1 MGIRMDGKALA
12 DRICLD
18 LKERCDKLIELDVHP
33 ILTIVTTGEDV
44 VSKVYVRNKIKR
56 CEEIGIKADIRH
68 YDYLTEQDFLDLNRE
83 VDNPIIVQE
92 PITGEVDHEFVAEY
106 LNPVQDVDGFA
117 DYNVARLATG
127 SKPYNYPCTPNGVM
141 ALLDEYGVEIEGKNA
156 LVIGRSN
163 IVGRPMAMM
172 LEHEG
177 ATVMIAHSKTPEDRL
192 YNLIQDANIIVSAV
206 GKAGFLTSEKLEK
219 HYWYDRKYLWP
230 GFIYKTII
238 DVGMNRD
245 ENGKLCGDFSEDFKA
260 KFGFYTPTPGST
272 GPMTVAM
279 LMTNVIN
286 FYEREIVY
294 GL

>member
-18 LKERCDKLIELDVHP
+18 LKERCNKLIELDVQP
-33 ILTIVTTGEDV
+33 VLTIVTTGEDAA
-44 VSKVYVRNKIKR
+44 SKVYVRNKVKR
-56 CEEIGIKADIRH
+56 CEGIGIKADVRH
-68 YDYLTEQDFLDLNRE
+68 YDYLTKQDFLDLNRE

-117 DYNVARLATG
+117 DFNVARLTTG

-177 ATVMIAHSKTPEDRL
+177 ATVTIAHSKTDNYTLFSEITNTD
-192 YNLIQDANIIVSAV
+192 IIVSAV
-206 GKAGFLTSEKLEK
+206 GK
-219 HYWYDRKYLWP
+219 HN
-230 GFIYKTII
+230 FIDADPLGHHPYMIGMLKNKVII

>member
-18 LKERCDKLIELDVHP
+18 LKERCDKLIELDVQP
-33 ILTIVTTGEDV
+33 VLTIVTTGENAA
-44 VSKVYVRNKIKR
+44 SKVYVRNKVKR
-56 CEEIGIKADIRH
+56 CEEIGIKADVRH

-92 PITGEVDHEFVAEY
+92 PITGEVDHDFVAEY

-141 ALLDEYGVEIEGKNA
+141 ALLHEYGVEIEGKNA

-177 ATVMIAHSKTPEDRL
+177 ATVTIAHSKTNNYTLFSKMATAD
-192 YNLIQDANIIVSAV
+192 IIVSAV
-206 GKAGFLTSEKLEK
+206 GKHNFIDVSVLERHPHMIK
-219 HYWYDRKYLWP
+219 NKV
-230 GFIYKTII
+230 II
-238 DVGMNRD
+238 DVGINRD

-286 FYEREIVY
+286 FYERWFI
-294 GL
+294 

>member
-18 LKERCDKLIELDVHP
+18 LRERCNKLIEIDVHP
-33 ILTIVTTGEDV
+33 VLTIVTTGEDAA
-44 VSKVYVRNKIKR
+44 SKVYVRNKVKR
-56 CEEIGIKADIRH
+56 CEKIGIKADVQH
-68 YDYLTEQDFLDLNRE
+68 YDYLTKQDFFDLNRE

-92 PITGEVDHEFVAEY
+92 PITGEVDHDFVAEY
-106 LNPVQDVDGFA
+106 LNPVQDMDGFA
-117 DYNVARLATG
+117 DYNMARLATG
-127 SKPYNYPCTPNGVM
+127 GKSYNYPCTPNGVM
-141 ALLDEYGVEIEGKNA
+141 VLLHEYGVEIEGKNA

-177 ATVMIAHSKTPEDRL
+177 ATVTIAHSKTDNCTL
-192 YNLIQDANIIVSAV
+192 FSKMAAADIIVSAV
-206 GKAGFLTSEKLEK
+206 GKHNFINVGALERHPHMIK
-219 HYWYDRKYLWP
+219 NK
-230 GFIYKTII
+230 III

-286 FYEREIVY
+286 YYERNIVY

>member
-1 MGIRMDGKALA
+1 MGICMDGKALA
-12 DRICLD
+12 NRICLD
-18 LKERCDKLIELDVHP
+18 LKERCDKLIELGIHP
-33 ILTIVTTGEDV
+33 VLTIVTTGEDAA
-44 VSKVYVRNKIKR
+44 SKVYVRNKVKR
-56 CEEIGIKADIRH
+56 CEEIGIKADVRH

-141 ALLDEYGVEIEGKNA
+141 TLLHEYGVEIEGKNT

-177 ATVMIAHSKTPEDRL
+177 ATVTIAYSKTK
-192 YNLIQDANIIVSAV
+192 NLLNHIFNADIVVSATGHRMTNIEQYIADV
-206 GKAGFLTSEKLEK
+206 KKILGISNPMA
-219 HYWYDRKYLWP
+219 D
-230 GFIYKTII
+230 KTII

-260 KFGFYTPTPGST
+260 KFGFYTPDIGGT
-272 GPMTVAM
+272 GAMTVII
-279 LMTNVIN
+279 LITNVIN
-286 FYEREIVY
+286 YYEREIADV
-294 GL
+294 L

>member
-1 MGIRMDGKALA
+1 MGIKMDGKALA
-12 DRICLD
+12 DKICLD
-18 LKERCDKLIELDVHP
+18 LKGRCNRLIELGIHP
-33 ILTIVTTGEDV
+33 VLTIVTTGDDAA
-44 VSKVYVRNKIKR
+44 SKVYVRNKVKR
-56 CEEIGIKADIRH
+56 CEEIGIKADVRH
-68 YDYLTEQDFLDLNRE
+68 YDYLTKQDFIDLHRE
-83 VDNPIIVQE
+83 IDNPIIVQE
-92 PITGEVDHEFVAEY
+92 PITGEVDHNFVAEY

-127 SKPYNYPCTPNGVM
+127 GQPYNYPCTPNGVM
-141 ALLDEYGVEIEGKNA
+141 TLLHEYGVEIEGKNA

-177 ATVMIAHSKTPEDRL
+177 ATVTIAHSKTDDYTLFSR
-192 YNLIQDANIIVSAV
+192 IASADITVSAV
-206 GKAGFLTSEKLEK
+206 GKHNFANVDALECYPRVIK
-219 HYWYDRKYLWP
+219 NKV
-230 GFIYKTII
+230 II

-272 GPMTVAM
+272 GPMTVVM

-286 FYEREIVY
+286 FYERWEEVNNA
-294 GL
+294 L

>member
-1 MGIRMDGKALA
+1 MGVRMDGKAFA

-18 LKERCDKLIELDVHP
+18 LKERCDKLIEVGVHP
-33 ILTIVTTGEDV
+33 VLTIVTTGDDAA
-44 VSKVYVRNKIKR
+44 SKVYVRNKVRR
-56 CEEIGIKADIRH
+56 CEEIGIEADVRH
-68 YDYLTEQDFLDLNRE
+68 YDYLTKQDFLDLNRE

-92 PITGEVDHEFVAEY
+92 PITGEVDHDFVAEY

-127 SKPYNYPCTPNGVM
+127 GQPYNYPCTPKGVM
-141 ALLDEYGVEIEGKNA
+141 ALLHEYGVEIEGKNA

-177 ATVMIAHSKTPEDRL
+177 ATVTIAHSKTSTFTLLSRMATTD
-192 YNLIQDANIIVSAV
+192 IIVSAV
-206 GKAGFLTSEKLEK
+206 GKHNFVDAHSLDNVIKNK
-219 HYWYDRKYLWP
+219 
-230 GFIYKTII
+230 III

-260 KFGFYTPTPGST
+260 KFGFYTPDIGGT
-272 GPMTVAM
+272 GPMTVIM

-286 FYEREIVY
+286 YYEREIVY

>member
-12 DRICLD
+12 YKICLG
-18 LKERCDKLIELDVHP
+18 LKERCDRLIELGIQPV
-33 ILTIVTTGEDV
+33 LTIVTTGNDAA
-44 VSKVYVRNKIKR
+44 SKVYVRNKVKR
-56 CEEIGIKADIRH
+56 CEEIGIKTDVR
-68 YDYLTEQDFLDLNRE
+68 YYSYLTKADFFELHRE

-141 ALLDEYGVEIEGKNA
+141 ALLHEYGVEIERKNA

-177 ATVMIAHSKTPEDRL
+177 ATVTIAHSKTK
-192 YNLIQDANIIVSAV
+192 NLLSHIFNADIVVSATGHRMMNIEQNV
-206 GKAGFLTSEKLEK
+206 ADVKKILGVSNPMA
-219 HYWYDRKYLWP
+219 D
-230 GFIYKTII
+230 KTII

-245 ENGKLCGDFSEDFKA
+245 ENGKLCGDFSEELKERA
-260 KFGFYTPTPGST
+260 GFYTPVPGSV
-272 GPMTVAM
+272 GPMTIAM
-279 LMTNVIN
+279 LMRNVIR
-286 FYEREIVY
+286 FYEKERYNNV
-294 GL
+294 

>member
-1 MGIRMDGKALA
+1 MGVRMDGKALA

-18 LKERCDKLIELDVHP
+18 LKERCNKLIKLDVQP
-33 ILTIVTTGEDV
+33 TLTIVTTGKDAA
-44 VSKVYVRNKIKR
+44 SKVYVRNKVKR
-56 CEEIGIKADIRH
+56 CEEIGIKADVRH
-68 YDYLTEQDFLDLNRE
+68 YDYLTEQDFLDLSRE

-127 SKPYNYPCTPNGVM
+127 GKPYNFPCTPNGVM
-141 ALLDEYGVEIEGKNA
+141 SLLDEYGVEIEGKNA

-172 LEHEG
+172 LEHED
-177 ATVMIAHSKTPEDRL
+177 ATVTIAHSKTKSL
-192 YNLIQDANIIVSAV
+192 MSLINRNDIIVSAT
-206 GKAGFLTSEKLEK
+206 GYRMTDLERAIES
-219 HYWYDRKYLWP
+219 YCSVIVDDRK
-230 GFIYKTII
+230 FKVII

-245 ENGKLCGDFSEDFKA
+245 ENGKLCGDFSEDFKT

-286 FYEREIVY
+286 FYERWFI
-294 GL
+294 

>member
-1 MGIRMDGKALA
+1 MGICMDGKALA
-12 DRICLD
+12 DRICFD
-18 LKERCDKLIELDVHP
+18 LKERCNKLIELDVQP
-33 ILTIVTTGEDV
+33 ILTIVTTGEDAA
-44 VSKVYVRNKIKR
+44 SKVYVRNKAKR
-56 CEEIGIKADIRH
+56 CEEIGIKADVRH

-83 VDNPIIVQE
+83 VDNPIIIQE

-127 SKPYNYPCTPNGVM
+127 GKPYNFPCTPNGVM
-141 ALLDEYGVEIEGKNA
+141 TLLDEYGVEIEGKNA

-177 ATVMIAHSKTPEDRL
+177 ATVTIAHSKTK
-192 YNLIQDANIIVSAV
+192 NLLSHIFNADIVVSATGHRMTNIEQNV
-206 GKAGFLTSEKLEK
+206 ADVKKILGVSNPMT
-219 HYWYDRKYLWP
+219 D
-230 GFIYKTII
+230 KTII
-238 DVGMNRD
+238 DIGMNRD

-279 LMTNVIN
+279 LMTNTIN
-286 FYEREIVY
+286 FYEREFNNV
-294 GL
+294 L

>member
-18 LKERCDKLIELDVHP
+18 LKERCDKLIKLDVHP
-33 ILTIVTTGEDV
+33 VLTIVTTGDDSA
-44 VSKVYVRNKIKR
+44 SKVYVRNKVKR
-56 CEEIGIKADIRH
+56 CEEIGIKADVRH
-68 YDYLTEQDFLDLNRE
+68 YDCLTEQDFLDLNRE

-117 DYNVARLATG
+117 DYNVTRLATG
-127 SKPYNYPCTPNGVM
+127 GKPYNYPCTPNGVM
-141 ALLDEYGVEIEGKNA
+141 ALLHEYGVKIEGKNA

-172 LEHEG
+172 LEQAG
-177 ATVMIAHSKTPEDRL
+177 CTVTVAHSKTDSYVL
-192 YNLIQDANIIVSAV
+192 LGLFGFADIVVSAV
-206 GKAGFLTSEKLEK
+206 GKKDIISLYDLEGWENGLK
-219 HYWYDRKYLWP
+219 DKIL
-230 GFIYKTII
+230 I

-245 ENGKLCGDFSEDFKA
+245 ENGKLCGDFSEDLKA
-260 KFGFYTPTPGST
+260 KSGFYTPTPGST

-286 FYEREIVY
+286 YYEREIVY

>member
-1 MGIRMDGKALA
+1 MGIRMNGKTLA

-18 LKERCDKLIELDVHP
+18 LKGRCDKLIEFDVQP
-33 ILTIVTTGEDV
+33 TLTIVTTGEDAA
-44 VSKVYVRNKIKR
+44 SKVYVRNKIRR
-56 CEEIGIKADIRH
+56 CEEIGIKADVRH

-92 PITGEVDHEFVAEY
+92 PITGEVDHDFVAEY

-117 DYNVARLATG
+117 DYNVSRLTTG
-127 SKPYNYPCTPNGVM
+127 GKPYNFPCTPNGVM
-141 ALLDEYGVEIEGKNA
+141 SLLDEYGVEIEGKNA
-156 LVIGRSN
+156 RIIGRSN
-163 IVGRPMAMM
+163 SVGRPMAMM

-177 ATVMIAHSKTPEDRL
+177 ATVTIAHSKTK
-192 YNLIQDANIIVSAV
+192 NLLNHIFNADIVVSAT
-206 GKAGFLTSEKLEK
+206 GHRLTNIEQYVADVKKILGVSNPVA
-219 HYWYDRKYLWP
+219 D
-230 GFIYKTII
+230 KTII

-260 KFGFYTPTPGST
+260 KFGLYTPTPGST

-286 FYEREIVY
+286 FYERWFI
-294 GL
+294 

>member
-12 DRICLD
+12 DKICLN
-18 LKERCDKLIELDVHP
+18 LKERCNKLIELGIQP
-33 ILTIVTTGEDV
+33 ALTIVTTGDDSA
-44 VSKVYVRNKIKR
+44 SKVYVRNKVKR
-56 CEEIGIKADIRH
+56 CEEIGIKPDVRH
-68 YDYLTEQDFLDLNRE
+68 YDYLTKQDFLDLNRE

-92 PITGEVDHEFVAEY
+92 PITGEVDHDFVAEY

-127 SKPYNYPCTPNGVM
+127 GKPYNYPCTPNGVM
-141 ALLDEYGVEIEGKNA
+141 ALLHEYGVEIEGKNA

-172 LEHEG
+172 FEHEG
-177 ATVMIAHSKTPEDRL
+177 ATVTIAHSKTK
-192 YNLIQDANIIVSAV
+192 NLLGHIFNADIVVSATGHRMTNIEQNV
-206 GKAGFLTSEKLEK
+206 ADVKKILGVSNPMADK
-219 HYWYDRKYLWP
+219 
-230 GFIYKTII
+230 III

-279 LMTNVIN
+279 LMENTIK
-286 FYEREIVY
+286 FYEREFYDV
-294 GL
+294 L